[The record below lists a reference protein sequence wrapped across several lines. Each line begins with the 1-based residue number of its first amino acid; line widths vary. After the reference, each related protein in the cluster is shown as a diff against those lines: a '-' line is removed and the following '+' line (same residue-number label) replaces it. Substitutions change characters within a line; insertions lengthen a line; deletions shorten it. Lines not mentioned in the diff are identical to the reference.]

1 MQFVQSRMVPKFT
14 QNGFEVVKTPPDV
27 AKLLKDAVD
36 AGIQEWDSLPYEK
49 DVEVKMPIELLYS
62 AVN

>member
-1 MQFVQSRMVPKFT
+1 MVPKFT